1 MFNQKILESLLN
13 IIKIETII
21 EFDKDL
27 DKYTA
32 YNEIVP
38 QIYGEGNTKDD
49 AINQMVVE
57 AKLFAE
63 DYVENIELFS
73 SILDGVQQ
81 FIVSNIL
88 LNLENDNKL
97 RKILKIA

>member
-1 MFNQKILESLLN
+1 
-13 IIKIETII
+13 
-21 EFDKDL
+21 
-27 DKYTA
+27 
-32 YNEIVP
+32 
-38 QIYGEGNTKDD
+38 
-49 AINQMVVE
+49 MVVE